1 MLIKHKK
8 SWEIKEC
15 HATDESVWMNRRQIL
30 AGMGVLGAGL
40 AVSPLGSAMAA
51 PISGFPAPRNE
62 AYTLDRPVT
71 LEEEATT
78 YTNFYEFG
86 SSKNIWRA
94 AQKLQTD
101 PWMVTIDGLVEREL
115 MLDASDLIAQLGGQ
129 EERLYRHRCVEAWAM
144 AVPWTGVEMSRLVK
158 LAQPTSDAKYIRM
171 ETFLDPKVA
180 HGQRQSWYP
189 WPYVEGITI
198 EEAMNELAF
207 IGTGLYGKGME
218 KQNGAP
224 LRCVLPWKYGFKGIK
239 SIVKFTFTDEQP
251 VSFWEQLNSSEY
263 GFWANVNPEI
273 DHPRWSQATE
283 RMLGTGE
290 RLPTQL
296 YNGYAEQVA
305 GLYANMQGL
314 EDRLYR

>member
-1 MLIKHKK
+1 MLIKQKK
-8 SWEIKEC
+8 SWELKEH
-15 HATDESVWMNRRQIL
+15 HATDEAIWMKRRTL
-30 AGMGVLGAGL
+30 LSAMGIMGAGL
-40 AVSPLGSAMAA
+40 AASPFSAAMAA
-51 PISGFPAPRNE
+51 PITGFPATRND
-62 AYTLDRPVT
+62 AYTLDRPIT
-71 LEEEATT
+71 LEKEATT

-101 PWMVTIDGLVEREL
+101 PWMITIDGLVEEDIQI
-115 MLDASDLIAQLGGQ
+115 DAADLIAKLGGQ

-144 AVPWTGVEMSRLVK
+144 AVPWTGVQMSKLVQF
-158 LAQPTSDAKYIRM
+158 ARPTSDAKYIRM

-189 WPYVEGITI
+189 WPYVEGVTV

-207 IGTGLYGKGME
+207 IGTGLYGKGLE

-239 SIVKFTFTDEQP
+239 SIVKFTFTDKPP
-251 VSFWEQLNSSEY
+251 VSFWEQLNDNEY

-283 RMLGTGE
+283 RMLGTDE
-290 RLPTQL
+290 RLPTQI
-296 YNGYAEQVA
+296 YNGYEEQVA

-314 EDRLYR
+314 GDRLFR